1 MPSSHFRYLVWQVA
15 PELDIAN
22 IHVHFHFH
30 RLERAVEECYSRILM
45 MTARAVCFQLSLGTV
60 P

>member
-22 IHVHFHFH
+22 VHVHFHFH